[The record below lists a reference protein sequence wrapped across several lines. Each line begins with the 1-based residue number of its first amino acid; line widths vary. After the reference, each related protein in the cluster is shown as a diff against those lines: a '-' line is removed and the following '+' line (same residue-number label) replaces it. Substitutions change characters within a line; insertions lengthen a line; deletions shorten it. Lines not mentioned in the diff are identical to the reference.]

1 MSRAARAPPTLHRLQ
16 HISTHNNRP
25 QQQATATGHNNRHAS
40 ATSLARHPVVVSTYG
55 LLAAKEAEIAPR
67 SDRHRPE
74 IAPGGDGGGGGGDDA
89 TWRTKRGPSTCP
101 TERRSCLHLLQ
112 WTRVILLDAEARAC
126 CYFTCGTQR
135 SVCAR
140 GYMDGSGGNA
150 GFSCCADRA
159 AGCSRR

>member
-1 MSRAARAPPTLHRLQ
+1 MC
-16 HISTHNNRP
+16 RP
-25 QQQATATGHNNRHAS
+25 CFTDYNKTATPPGHYNRHAS
-40 ATSLARHPVVVSTYG
+40 ATSLARHSVVVSTYG

-67 SDRHRPE
+67 SDRYRPE
-74 IAPGGDGGGGGGDDA
+74 IAPGDDGGGDDA
-89 TWRTKRGPSTCP
+89 TWRTKRDPSTCP

-126 CYFTCGTQR
+126 CCYFIGGTQR

-140 GYMDGSGGNA
+140 GYMVGSGGNA
-150 GFSCCADRA
+150 GFSCCANRA